1 MKPFYALPVMA
12 AAHYGGLTSLPE
24 VSAHLTESLSLLDKM
39 YISLL
44 YLNCKKNNQSKTMVP
59 FTSKALFHFSYLQ
72 KAEAIPGRSTNFLQH
87 ILDILALVLNIR
99 VEQVLLKIFK
109 IPEYFFN
116 G

>member
-12 AAHYGGLTSLPE
+12 AAHYGGLTGLPE

-44 YLNCKKNNQSKTMVP
+44 YLNCKKKINQK

-99 VEQVLLKIFK
+99 VEQVFLKIFK

>member
-12 AAHYGGLTSLPE
+12 AAHYGGLTCLPE

-44 YLNCKKNNQSKTMVP
+44 YLNCKKKSIKTMAP

-99 VEQVLLKIFK
+99 VKQVFLKIFK